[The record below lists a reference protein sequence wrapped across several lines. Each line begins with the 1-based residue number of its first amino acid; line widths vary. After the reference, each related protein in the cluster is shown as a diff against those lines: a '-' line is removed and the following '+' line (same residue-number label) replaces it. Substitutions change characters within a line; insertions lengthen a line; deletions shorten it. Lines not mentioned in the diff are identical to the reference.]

1 MQKDTITRRSFVSG
15 MAKAAFGVTIVPR
28 HVLGGPGFIAP
39 SDTLNVAMIGAGGMG
54 MSNAQSLVAGAQNI
68 VALADVDMN
77 RVMRDVAGRAQ
88 NRDGT
93 VNEVGAKLKSAYEGA
108 KKYADFRRMLE
119 QEGSAIDAVVVA
131 TPDHFHAVAANAAM
145 QLGKH
150 VYVQKPLTYSVHEAR
165 VLRDTARSTGVVTQM
180 GNQGHSS
187 DDARR
192 INEWVQAGVI
202 GPVREV
208 HIWTNRPIWPQGV
221 PRPTKALAGDQA
233 GNWGS
238 RNLGPQIAAA
248 MAGSYPVPA
257 DLDWDVFLGPAP
269 YVEYH
274 PIYHPFNWRGWVDWG
289 VGALGDMG
297 AHLVDHPFWALD
309 LGLPTTIE
317 ATSTPFGADTDDTP
331 ATYPLATTVHYE
343 FAARGS
349 QPPVKMTWYDG
360 GLMPSRPDVLPDEI
374 TLERGGGVIFVGDR
388 GILMHE
394 TYGSNPQIFPES
406 LRAEAE
412 RVPEKLPRVG
422 MSHEMNWA
430 TAAMGN
436 GTATSPFE
444 YASPLTETM
453 LLGLVALRTGQGR
466 KIVYDA
472 NAMSV
477 TNIPEA
483 NQFLRREYRQ
493 GWSL

>member
-93 VNEVGAKLKSAYEGA
+93 VNEVGAKLKSAYESA
-108 KKYADFRRMLE
+108 KKYSDFRRMLE

-145 QLGKH
+145 QMGKH

-221 PRPTKALAGDQA
+221 PRPTTALAGDQA
-233 GNWGS
+233 GNWGA
-238 RNLGPQIAAA
+238 RNLGPQFAAA

-257 DLDWDVFLGPAP
+257 GLDWDVFLGPAP
-269 YVEYH
+269 FVEYH

-297 AHLVDHPFWALD
+297 AHLVDHPYWALE

-317 ATSTPFGADTDDTP
+317 ATSTPFGADTDETP

-349 QPPVKMTWYDG
+349 QPPVKMSWYDG
-360 GLMPSRPDVLPDEI
+360 GLMPARPDVLPEEI
-374 TLERGGGVIFVGDR
+374 TLERGGGVIFVGDK

-412 RVPEKLPRVG
+412 RVPEKYPRVG

-430 TAAMGN
+430 TAAMGTGKAN
-436 GTATSPFE
+436 SSFD

-453 LLGLVALRTGQGR
+453 LLGIVALRTGQGR

-472 NAMSV
+472 ESMSV

>member
-1 MQKDTITRRSFVSG
+1 MQNDSITRRNFVSG
-15 MAKAAFGVTIVPR
+15 MAKAALGATIVPR
-28 HVLGGPGFIAP
+28 HVLGGPGFLAP

-54 MSNAQSLVAGAQNI
+54 MSNAQSLVTGGQNI
-68 VALADVDMN
+68 VALADIDFA
-77 RVMRDVAGRAQ
+77 RVMRDVEGRGR

-93 VNEVGAKLKSAYEGA
+93 PNEDGLKLKTAYEGA
-108 KKYADFRRMLE
+108 RQYADFRVMLE
-119 QEGSAIDAVVVA
+119 REGNSIDAVVIA

-165 VLRDTARSTGVVTQM
+165 VLRDTARRTGVVTQM

-187 DDARR
+187 DSARL
-192 INEWVQAGVI
+192 INEWVQAGVL

-221 PRPTKALAGDQA
+221 PRPTLELAGDNP
-233 GNWGS
+233 GNWAT
-238 RNLGPQIAAA
+238 RNVGPQIAAA
-248 MAGSYPVPA
+248 MAGSYPVPEGI
-257 DLDWDVFLGPAP
+257 DWDIFLGPGP
-269 YVEYH
+269 SVPYH

-297 AHLVDHPFWALD
+297 AHLVDHPYWALN
-309 LGLPTTIE
+309 LGLPLSIE
-317 ATSTPFGADTDDTP
+317 ATSTPFGADIDDTP
-331 ATYPLATTVHYE
+331 ASYPLATMVHYE
-343 FAARGS
+343 FAAREA

-360 GLMPSRPDVLPDEI
+360 GLMPARPELLPDSVA
-374 TLERGGGVIFVGDR
+374 LQRGGGVIYVGER

-394 TYGSNPQIFPES
+394 TYGENPQLFPES
-406 LRAEAE
+406 LRTEAAA
-412 RVPEKLPRVG
+412 VPQSFPRIG

-430 TAAMGN
+430 TAAMGT

-466 KIVYDA
+466 KILYDA
-472 NAMSV
+472 ESMSV

-483 NQFLRREYRQ
+483 NQYLQREYRQ